1 MNTVS
6 ALTTTK
12 TGVIVMA
19 TTFYKERMRAA
30 RAEARAK
37 REAQRET
44 WRRRAELSVEVRRI
58 AMAATKAAIRD
69 KGDKVQL
76 YSLAQL
82 RAQAEGI
89 IGPWL
94 VAQAKARIVERNL
107 TLLHK
112 ERRADLQALRL
123 CKCHERNG
131 ETDDRRL
138 CAGFNRCQTLDAQH
152 AAPLLALAQ
161 W

>member
-19 TTFYKERMRAA
+19 TPSYKERMRAA

-37 REAQRET
+37 REAQRKT
-44 WRRRAELSVEVRRI
+44 WRRRIELSAEVRRLTLD
-58 AMAATKAAIRD
+58 AVKASIRAR
-69 KGDKVQL
+69 GDKVQL

-82 RAQAEGI
+82 RAQADAM

-94 VAQAKARIVERNL
+94 VVQAKARIAERNSKD
-107 TLLHK
+107 LHK
-112 ERRADLQALRL
+112 ERRPEPQALPL
-123 CKCHERNG
+123 CENHDRNG
-131 ETDDRRL
+131 ATR
-138 CAGFNRCQTLDAQH
+138 
-152 AAPLLALAQ
+152 
-161 W
+161 